1 MIQHVLIKSINLIQG
16 ITLVAVGSL
25 ATAITQVAVP
35 QVCSMANALVVEGL
49 YGLGPQSCHPSPVA
63 VVSVAVVQV
72 VIHQAEA
79 GRRLQAVQQA
89 VAGRR
94 LQAVQQVAGRRLQA
108 AQRVVGRRPVTR
120 RVAR

>member
-25 ATAITQVAVP
+25 AKAITQVAVP
-35 QVCSMANALVVEGL
+35 QVCSMANALAAEGL
-49 YGLGPQSCHPSPVA
+49 FGLGLQYYRPSPVA

-79 GRRLQAVQQA
+79 GRRL
-89 VAGRR
+89 
-94 LQAVQQVAGRRLQA
+94 
-108 AQRVVGRRPVTR
+108 
-120 RVAR
+120 